1 MEELWA
7 ALDLN
12 DTDEVLQPKA
22 EQLCALSYQ
31 ATFGTDSDTV
41 MQLQAWIFGKQ
52 VSMLID
58 SGSTT
63 SFIRDSFA
71 AQFVGITPLP
81 VPIRV
86 RVADGAELHCQQQI
100 VNCPWVS
107 QGHEFQTTLKLLPLG
122 SFDVILG
129 MDWLKRYSPMHHVDW
144 NKKTMTVTDKGKQVS
159 LQGIQS
165 AEL

>member
-1 MEELWA
+1 MAILNFAGAASIWLQSVRNKVVLLGWDEFCTLLCTRFGRDHVCPPQVQLHVMEELWA
-7 ALDLN
+7 ALELN

-52 VSMLID
+52 VLMLID

-86 RVADGAELHCQQQI
+86 RVADGAELH
-100 VNCPWVS
+100 
-107 QGHEFQTTLKLLPLG
+107 
-122 SFDVILG
+122 
-129 MDWLKRYSPMHHVDW
+129 
-144 NKKTMTVTDKGKQVS
+144 
-159 LQGIQS
+159 
-165 AEL
+165 